1 MSCGYPALCGDCLG
15 TGTANEAA
23 QFNREQNEPLQEC
36 PTTCKGH
43 GEICPGHPALMPT
56 VCLVIDLRP
65 PRQ

>member
-36 PTTCKGH
+36 PTCLGH
-43 GEICPGHPALMPT
+43 GEMP
-56 VCLVIDLRP
+56 RP
-65 PRQ
+65 PGGQGP